1 MSQYDRAS
9 ITVGVVLVG
18 IVLVLVLEMPSQAFE
33 LEPFGTPLTIQVT
46 GTRVV
51 SILLVGLTCAGTEA
65 MLRVHPLVRR
75 HFVRYTFPGWALPAL
90 ATMALTIVLPAS
102 PGLLYWLLGLIVGGA
117 TIAWLMVAHY
127 ELLWRRTERDA
138 GPRRSVLQ
146 AGESVVAYLIGL
158 VFFVTIYETR
168 LRSLVTATSLAAV
181 SAVITTSILSSE
193 KTSLTQGLIFA
204 GVIGLL
210 MGEMTWALNY
220 WRANALTVGVLLMM
234 VFYVLVGIAR
244 EHLRGTLA
252 PRVLLEFLGVA
263 ALGIWIAVRFAPSS

>member
-1 MSQYDRAS
+1 MSHYDRTS

-33 LEPFGTPLTIQVT
+33 LRPLGTPLTVQVT

-65 MLRVHPLVRR
+65 VMRIHPLVRR
-75 HFVRYTFPGWALPAL
+75 GIVRYTFPSWALPAL
-90 ATMALTIVLPAS
+90 ATMALTIVLPTS
-102 PGLLYWLLGLIVGGA
+102 PGLLYWLLGLLVGGS
-117 TIAWLMVAHY
+117 TVAWLMIAHY
-127 ELLWRRTERDA
+127 ELLWYRAEAKTL
-138 GPRRSVLQ
+138 SQQSILQ
-146 AGESVVAYLIGL
+146 TGKTVIAYLIGL
-158 VFFVTIYETR
+158 VFYVSIYDTR

-181 SAVITTSILSSE
+181 SAVIAMSIISSE
-193 KTSLTQGLIFA
+193 RCSLASGVLYAAAIGLI
-204 GVIGLL
+204 

-234 VFYVLVGIAR
+234 VFYVFVGLAR
-244 EHLRGTLA
+244 EHLRGTLG

-263 ALGIWIAVRFAPSS
+263 ALGVWIAIRFAPGH

>member
-1 MSQYDRAS
+1 MSQYDRTS

-33 LEPFGTPLTIQVT
+33 LEPFGTPLTLQVT

-51 SILLVGLTCAGTEA
+51 SMLLVGLTCAGTEA
-65 MLRVHPLVRR
+65 VMRVHPLVRR
-75 HFVRYTFPGWALPAL
+75 GVVRYTFPSWSLPAL

-102 PGLLYWLLGLIVGGA
+102 PGLLYWLLGLIIGGA

-127 ELLWRRTERDA
+127 ELLWRRTDPDT
-138 GPRRSVLQ
+138 GPRTAVLQ
-146 AGESVVAYLIGL
+146 TGKSVIAYLIGL
-158 VFFVTIYETR
+158 VFFVSIYETR

-181 SAVITTSILSSE
+181 SAVIATSILNSE
-193 KTSLTQGLIFA
+193 RCSLAQGMVYA
-204 GVIGLL
+204 AVIGLL

-234 VFYVLVGIAR
+234 VFYVLVGLAR
-244 EHLRGTLA
+244 EHLRGTMA
-252 PRVLLEFLGVA
+252 PRVLWEFLGVA
-263 ALGIWIAVRFAPSS
+263 ALGVWIAIRFAPSG

>member
-1 MSQYDRAS
+1 MSQYDRTS

-18 IVLVLVLEMPSQAFE
+18 IVLVLVLEVPSQAFE
-33 LEPFGTPLTIQVT
+33 LKPLGTPLTVQVT

-51 SILLVGLTCAGTEA
+51 SLLLVGLTCAGTEA
-65 MLRVHPLVRR
+65 VLRVHPLVRR
-75 HFVRYTFPGWALPAL
+75 RVVRYTFPSWVLPGL
-90 ATMALTIVLPAS
+90 ATMALTIVLPSS

-117 TIAWLMVAHY
+117 TIAWLMIAHY
-127 ELLWRRTERDA
+127 ELLWCYAEA
-138 GPRRSVLQ
+138 GTGSRGSVLQ
-146 AGESVVAYLIGL
+146 MGKSVVAYLIGL
-158 VFFVTIYETR
+158 VFFVSIYETR

-181 SAVITTSILSSE
+181 SAVITTSVLSSE
-193 KTSLTQGLIFA
+193 ECSLSRGLLYA
-204 GVIGLL
+204 AVIGLL

-234 VFYVLVGIAR
+234 VFYVLVGLAR

-263 ALGIWIAVRFAPSS
+263 ALGVWIAIRFAPST